1 MRRALVLSGGGS
13 RGAYE
18 VGAWQAFNELGV
30 RFHAVYGTSIGAIN
44 AALFAQGDLQKA
56 FGLWE
61 KIDFSQLT
69 GDGEA
74 EVTIESMISRKRDVI
89 PFLIENAKHL
99 QMDITPLAELL
110 NAHLDEGTVRASGM
124 EVGVMT
130 VRVPQLAA
138 VPMRL
143 RDMQPGSLADWV
155 IASASCFPVFPM
167 HKIGSDRYVDGGYF
181 DNMPIDMAI
190 ADGADEIVAVDIHP
204 QPTHPEYGRMPFLK
218 IIHPLNNLGN
228 FLDFNPR
235 LLKRMRLM
243 GYYDTMKAY
252 GALDGIRYTFTRVG
266 DVRVSPVARRFMQR
280 VAKFDAEVIR
290 RTSFHSSQ
298 PMYAPLISA
307 LETDSPLR
315 RLEWKEVWLRGIEL
329 AAQAM
334 EFREDAIYD
343 PYLLV
348 ERILKYTDSN
358 ENAQPLNE
366 KAIAEAARKGS
377 RELFA
382 LLVRALHE
390 QGPFSDEILHTLA
403 EHPVETAAALALDCS
418 RALQ

>member
-1 MRRALVLSGGGS
+1 MRRALVMSGGGS

-18 VGAWQAFNELGV
+18 MGAWQAFNELGV

-44 AALFAQGDLQKA
+44 AALFAQGDIQTALD
-56 FGLWE
+56 LWE
-61 KIDFSQLT
+61 NINFSQLT
-69 GDGEA
+69 GNDEA
-74 EVTIESMISRKRDVI
+74 EFTIETMISRKRDVI

-99 QMDITPLAELL
+99 QMDITPLEALL
-110 NAHLDEGTVRASGM
+110 NAHLDEGAVRASGM
-124 EVGVMT
+124 DLGVMT
-130 VRVPQLAA
+130 VRVPQIAA

-143 RDMQPGSLADWV
+143 RDMAPGSLADWV

-167 HKIGSDRYVDGGYF
+167 RKIGADRYVDGGYF

-204 QPTHPEYGRMPFLK
+204 QPTHPEYDRMPFLK
-218 IIHPLNNLGN
+218 MIHPLNNLGN

-252 GALDGIRYTFTRVG
+252 GALDGIRYTFTRIG
-266 DVRVSPVARRFMQR
+266 DVRVSPVARKFMSQ
-280 VAKFDAEVIR
+280 VAKFDAETIR
-290 RTSFHSSQ
+290 RTAFHSSQ

-307 LETDSPLR
+307 LEADSPLR
-315 RLEWKEVWLRGIEL
+315 KLEWKEVWLRGIEL

-343 PYLLV
+343 PCLLV
-348 ERILKYTDSN
+348 ERILKFMDSG
-358 ENAQPLNE
+358 EKAPELNE
-366 KAIAEAARKGS
+366 KVITEAAHKGS
-377 RELFA
+377 REL
-382 LLVRALHE
+382 LTILVRSLRD
-390 QGPFSDEILHTLA
+390 QGAFSGDILRVLC
-403 EHPVETAAALALDCS
+403 EHPVETAAALALHCS
-418 RALQ
+418 RTLQ